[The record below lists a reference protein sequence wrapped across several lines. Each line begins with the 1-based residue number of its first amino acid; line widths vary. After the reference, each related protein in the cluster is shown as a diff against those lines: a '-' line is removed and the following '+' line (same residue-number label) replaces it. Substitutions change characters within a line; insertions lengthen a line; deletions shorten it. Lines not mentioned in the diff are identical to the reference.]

1 MVVMPPLY
9 PPLFAVLCW
18 RARLNRSKVDRG
30 LVVVYKLAWFTKF
43 ATARTTGSLGGTQR
57 AEMEICA
64 VSSTDVSTR
73 TSDADAP
80 PINVPLD
87 DDDAPAAIEEAR
99 RRCSQLAY

>member
-1 MVVMPPLY
+1 M
-9 PPLFAVLCW
+9 A
-18 RARLNRSKVDRG
+18 
-30 LVVVYKLAWFTKF
+30 
-43 ATARTTGSLGGTQR
+43 QR

-73 TSDADAP
+73 TSGADAP

-99 RRCSQLAY
+99 QRCSPTNPNRNPARPYPPYPTLTLA